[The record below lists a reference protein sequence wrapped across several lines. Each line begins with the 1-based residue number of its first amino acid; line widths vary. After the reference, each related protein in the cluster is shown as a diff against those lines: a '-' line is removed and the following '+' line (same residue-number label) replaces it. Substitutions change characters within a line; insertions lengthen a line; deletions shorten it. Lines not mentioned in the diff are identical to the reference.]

1 MQLDEG
7 DHEIARRLIPAL
19 ERKVGRILANGWPTG
34 VEVTDAMVHGGP
46 FPSTSDGRSTSV
58 GTLAI
63 DRFLRPVSYQDLP
76 EALLPEELREGDAG
90 VPRRVDGKPT
100 L

>member
-1 MQLDEG
+1 
-7 DHEIARRLIPAL
+7 
-19 ERKVGRILANGWPTG
+19 
-34 VEVTDAMVHGGP
+34 MVHGGP

-76 EALLPEELREGDAG
+76 EALLPQELTEAGAG
-90 VPRRVDGKPT
+90 VPRRVDGKPMV
-100 L
+100 